1 MAKTIRRRS
10 AARYY
15 IPPEPAGVMT
25 RPLRMAAFVAGAG
38 GSIVATLHASSA
50 AATGDTAPTVSRY
63 IIISQRTFPF
73 VAHQE

>member
-25 RPLRMAAFVAGAG
+25 RPLRMAAFVAGAAPLWPRCTRR
-38 GSIVATLHASSA
+38 VQRPPATPRRL
-50 AATGDTAPTVSRY
+50 SRD
-63 IIISQRTFPF
+63 I
-73 VAHQE
+73 